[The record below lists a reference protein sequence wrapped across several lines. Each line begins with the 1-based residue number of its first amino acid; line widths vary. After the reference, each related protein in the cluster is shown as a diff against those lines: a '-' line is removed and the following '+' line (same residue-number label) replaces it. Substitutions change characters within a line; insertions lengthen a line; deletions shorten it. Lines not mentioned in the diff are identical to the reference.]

1 MHESSK
7 PLSENNPTHRPLAS
21 PPAPGVAV
29 DPPPVDIGV
38 FLRSLLFICLVLA
51 FGAERRASRLRTGD
65 VDAVGPWRRRR
76 SRHDWFGWG
85 RELAFEEE
93 SRDRIVSSASPELDC
108 LFSLFHVFS
117 KGANHPPSRPFF
129 VPIVVSATMVS
140 ITSSAQVRSWRRATL
155 ESFRISGIRFSLI
168 VIRDAATTPVVA
180 FFFFLSFGSS
190 RSPFFPSISPQ
201 SQATRPAM
209 KASRSG
215 ECPSHGR
222 RVNITPERGW
232 PEVAPQLRLGRF
244 LSFFRFSLRVAPLCS
259 PLDGPSFP
267 SLTTYRPRRCPAGR
281 LEDGESTGILR
292 MA

>member
-108 LFSLFHVFS
+108 LFSLIHVFS
-117 KGANHPPSRPFF
+117 KEQTIPLRVLFSFPLLSLRRWFRSRRRLRCEVGGGRPLKAFEFREADSPS
-129 VPIVVSATMVS
+129 
-140 ITSSAQVRSWRRATL
+140 
-155 ESFRISGIRFSLI
+155 
-168 VIRDAATTPVVA
+168 
-180 FFFFLSFGSS
+180 LSFATS
-190 RSPFFPSISPQ
+190 RRRRSSPFILPL
-201 SQATRPAM
+201 
-209 KASRSG
+209 
-215 ECPSHGR
+215 
-222 RVNITPERGW
+222 
-232 PEVAPQLRLGRF
+232 LRF
-244 LSFFRFSLRVAPLCS
+244 V
-259 PLDGPSFP
+259 
-267 SLTTYRPRRCPAGR
+267 SLTLFPLHFSSVTGHAPRDEGLAFR
-281 LEDGESTGILR
+281 
-292 MA
+292 